1 MNMKSAS
8 FEVGKD
14 EARLLHLI
22 AKRAVRMAAINGWIY
37 DIMDADMDVTACHA
51 NGCKLK
57 LKLDELL
64 SADDFNFAHD
74 VFGIQRHID
83 RTSGKLQN
91 CFLPRFSA

>member
-1 MNMKSAS
+1 MPKSAS

-22 AKRAVRMAAINGWIY
+22 AKRAVRMAASNGVVY
-37 DIMDADMDVTACHA
+37 PFMDADMDVTACHA

-57 LKLDELL
+57 LDELL
-64 SADDFNFAHD
+64 SADDANFAHD
-74 VFGIQRHID
+74 VFGIQRHIN
-83 RTSGKLQN
+83 RTTGKLEN